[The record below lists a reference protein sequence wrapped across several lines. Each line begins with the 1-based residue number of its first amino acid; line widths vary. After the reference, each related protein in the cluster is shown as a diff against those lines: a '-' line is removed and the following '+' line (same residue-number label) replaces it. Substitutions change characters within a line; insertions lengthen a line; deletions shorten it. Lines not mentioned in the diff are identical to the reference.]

1 MKLISS
7 VHNSHEVVIMGR
19 DYLFSNKKKSFLSNK
34 IFYIVILAVFIFG
47 VSMLIPDKEPDADN
61 ENIIANIENG
71 DSDNDDERNMLS
83 QSDEDSRDDV
93 VVSNEFESYYLL
105 KESEGR
111 IELLYFDETGSRL
124 VKVTDIPF
132 NLISTEDQN
141 VFREG
146 LKLENE
152 EALDEILQD
161 FES

>member
-1 MKLISS
+1 
-7 VHNSHEVVIMGR
+7 MGR

-34 IFYIVILAVFIFG
+34 IFYIVILAVFVFG

-61 ENIIANIENG
+61 ENIIANIENS

-146 LKLENE
+146 LKLENK

>member
-1 MKLISS
+1 
-7 VHNSHEVVIMGR
+7 MGR
-19 DYLFSNKKKSFLSNK
+19 DYLFSNKKKSFLSNR
-34 IFYIVILAVFIFG
+34 IFYIVILAVFVFG
-47 VSMLIPDKEPDADN
+47 MSMLIPDKEPDADN
-61 ENIIANIENG
+61 ENIIANIENS

-105 KESEGR
+105 KESGGR

>member
-1 MKLISS
+1 
-7 VHNSHEVVIMGR
+7 MGR

-34 IFYIVILAVFIFG
+34 IFYIVILAVFVFG

-61 ENIIANIENG
+61 ENIIANIENS

>member
-1 MKLISS
+1 
-7 VHNSHEVVIMGR
+7 MGR
-19 DYLFSNKKKSFLSNK
+19 DYLFSNKKKSVLTNK
-34 IFYIVILAVFIFG
+34 LFYIVILAVFVLG
-47 VSMLIPDKEPDADN
+47 VSMLIPEKDIDKDQANDN
-61 ENIIANIENG
+61 ENIIV
-71 DSDNDDERNMLS
+71 DSETVKDNDDERDFLS
-83 QSDEDSRDDV
+83 ETDEDSRIDI
-93 VVSNEFESYYLL
+93 VVSSEYESYYLL

-111 IELLYFDETGSRL
+111 IELLFFDESGSRL
-124 VKVTDIPF
+124 IKVTDIPF

>member
-1 MKLISS
+1 M
-7 VHNSHEVVIMGR
+7 
-19 DYLFSNKKKSFLSNK
+19 
-34 IFYIVILAVFIFG
+34 
-47 VSMLIPDKEPDADN
+47 SMLIPDKEPDADN
-61 ENIIANIENG
+61 ENIIANIENS

-105 KESEGR
+105 KESGGR

>member
-7 VHNSHEVVIMGR
+7 VHNSYEVVIMGR
-19 DYLFSNKKKSFLSNK
+19 DYLFSNKKKSFLSNR
-34 IFYIVILAVFIFG
+34 IFYIVILAVFVFG
-47 VSMLIPDKEPDADN
+47 MSMLIPDKEPDADN
-61 ENIIANIENG
+61 ENIIANIENS

-105 KESEGR
+105 KESGGR